1 MSCKNNKSAVLQGAK
16 ISQVSKLKVSKNFSC
31 KAYGHFM
38 YATLYPIDLQI
49 TTSLKN
55 SNNKVYI
62 NIVKKLSNGKQF
74 SIPTHGVPD
83 DCYKNRKRNKDGT

>member
-16 ISQVSKLKVSKNFSC
+16 ISQVSKVSKNFSC

-38 YATLYPIDLQI
+38 YATLYPIDLHL

-74 SIPTHGVPD
+74 SIPKHRIPD
-83 DCYKNRKRNKDGT
+83 DCYKNCKRNKDGT